1 MKIDDDFL
9 LELGLLSGWKRISSF
24 LGVSVWTARR
34 YAKRYSMPI
43 RNWPGGRP
51 WAIPCELIK
60 WGIYFD
66 DAKKKDKK
74 IKKCQRGGQIRP
86 NKVK

>member
-9 LELGLLSGWKRISSF
+9 LELGLLSGWKQIASF
-24 LGVSVWTARR
+24 LGVSPRTARR
-34 YAKRYSMPI
+34 YAKHYSMTI

-51 WAIPCELIK
+51 WAIPYELIQ

-66 DAKKKDKK
+66 DRMKGRKPK
-74 IKKCQRGGQIRP
+74 
-86 NKVK
+86 

>member
-9 LELGLLSGWKRISSF
+9 LELGLITGWKKIASF
-24 LGVSVWTARR
+24 FGVSVRT
-34 YAKRYSMPI
+34 AKRYHSRFSMPV

-51 WAIPCELIK
+51 WAIPYELIK

-66 DAKKKDKK
+66 DIKKKKK
-74 IKKCQRGGQIRP
+74 AENQANEAQ
-86 NKVK
+86 